1 MDIKY
6 ISPRYLLLRFVA
18 SLTVLLA
25 LSNTDIGFRTLEIR
39 QIFIFTLLE
48 IAFFAILMMLFYMIM
63 VQYLLDKEKIALM
76 QALGYRLGA
85 YLVSGLS
92 FWLTSFIFKQKIIWI
107 LWLIMEIGTKL
118 TQWLFAPK
126 KRRNQHGR

>member
-76 QALGYRLGA
+76 QALEYRLGA

-92 FWLTSFIFKQKIIWI
+92 FWLASFIFKQKIIWI
-107 LWLIMEIGTKL
+107 LWLIMEIGVKL

-126 KRRNQHGR
+126 QRGNQHGR

>member
-18 SLTVLLA
+18 RLTVLLA

-76 QALGYRLGA
+76 QALGYHLGV

-107 LWLIMEIGTKL
+107 LWLIMEIGAKL

-126 KRRNQHGR
+126 QRRNQHGR

>member
-25 LSNTDIGFRTLEIR
+25 LSSTDIGFRTLEIR

-126 KRRNQHGR
+126 QRRNQHGR

>member
-107 LWLIMEIGTKL
+107 LWLSMEIGAKL

-126 KRRNQHGR
+126 QRRNQHGR

>member
-6 ISPRYLLLRFVA
+6 ISPRYLLLMFVA

-107 LWLIMEIGTKL
+107 LWLIMEIGAKL

-126 KRRNQHGR
+126 QRRNQHGR

>member
-92 FWLTSFIFKQKIIWI
+92 FWLTSFIYKQKIIWI
-107 LWLIMEIGTKL
+107 LWLIMEIGAKL

-126 KRRNQHGR
+126 QRRNQHGR

>member
-1 MDIKY
+1 
-6 ISPRYLLLRFVA
+6 
-18 SLTVLLA
+18 
-25 LSNTDIGFRTLEIR
+25 
-39 QIFIFTLLE
+39 
-48 IAFFAILMMLFYMIM
+48 MMLFYMIM

-126 KRRNQHGR
+126 QRRNQHGR

>member
-25 LSNTDIGFRTLEIR
+25 LSNTDIGFRTVEIR
-39 QIFIFTLLE
+39 QIFSFTLLE

-126 KRRNQHGR
+126 QRRNQHGR

>member
-63 VQYLLDKEKIALM
+63 VQYLLDKEKIALI
-76 QALGYRLGA
+76 QAVGYRLGA

-107 LWLIMEIGTKL
+107 LWLIMEIGVKL
-118 TQWLFAPK
+118 TQGLFAPK
-126 KRRNQHGR
+126 QRRNQHGR